1 MFVMSNFLS
10 ALAQVI
16 DTVITVYWWL
26 IIFRAITSWVNPD
39 PANIIIVFLVRVTE
53 PLLAL
58 FRRLIPMWNIGIDLS
73 PLLAILFLMFLRA
86 FLVQSLY
93 GLAYRLQ

>member
-1 MFVMSNFLS
+1 MANFLS
-10 ALAQVI
+10 GLAQVI
-16 DTVITVYWWL
+16 DTVITVFWWL
-26 IIFRAITSWVNPD
+26 IVFRAITSWVSPD
-39 PANIIIVFLVRVTE
+39 PTNPIIVFLARVTE
-53 PLLAL
+53 PFLSL

-73 PLLAILFLMFLRA
+73 PLLAILFLMFLRV